1 MSVQRLKYIQALG
14 KHRNFKHAATELGI
28 SQPALSKAVKQ
39 LEEQY
44 EVVLFERSTRQVK
57 PTEFGVILMDYAD
70 QIVPQYN
77 EIEREMKLLK
87 GFERGKLVI
96 GTDPY
101 LAESSVAESMTI
113 MLHEHPRL
121 RYKIVT
127 GQMDDLLKQL
137 GEKHIDIVIGTPLND
152 LLPNLDYFKYDTP
165 PMHIFA
171 RTGHPI
177 FEKDEARLEDCLSY
191 PIVGIDTPQY
201 LKDWVANSTSFDVT
215 DKKVA
220 DPVLAL
226 CDNFGLIKHLVKTT
240 NSIAAAPAEF
250 MDELTG
256 SGKYQEIHVQAGPM
270 PQSQFGLAILKGR
283 LIPPA
288 VERFMEVFKDVM
300 KKRA

>member
-14 KHRNFKHAATELGI
+14 KHRNFKHASTELGI

-44 EVVLFERSTRQVK
+44 GVVLFERSTRQVK
-57 PTEFGVILMDYAD
+57 PTEFGLILMEYAD

-77 EIEREMKLLK
+77 EIEREMELLK
-87 GFERGKLVI
+87 GFEKGKLVI

-101 LAESSVAESMTI
+101 LAESSVADAMTI

-137 GEKHIDIVIGTPLND
+137 GEKHIDIVIGAPLND

-171 RTGHPI
+171 RKGHPI
-177 FEKDEARLEDCLSY
+177 FEKKEAHLEDCFSY

-201 LKDWVANSTSFDVT
+201 LKDWVADSTSFTKT
-215 DKKVA
+215 DEKVL

-240 NSIAAAPAEF
+240 DSIAAAPTEF
-250 MDELTG
+250 MDELLN
-256 SGKYQEIHVQAGPM
+256 SGDFEEVHVHAGPM
-270 PQSQFGLAILKGR
+270 PRSQFGLAILKGR

-288 VERFMEVFKDVM
+288 VQRFMEVFKEVM
-300 KKRA
+300 KKRG